1 MSIDITNNIIFDAGS
16 SGLDPSKKPDIEKN
30 PPAGADDSSLRTEY
44 EPFIR
49 KAVELEDTDSQAV
62 AEAKEAL
69 ESGQLDTPEAA
80 QSAAENILESGI

>member
-1 MSIDITNNIIFDAGS
+1 MPIDITNNIIFDAGG
-16 SGLDPSKKPDIEKN
+16 SGLDPSKKPDLDKT
-30 PPAGADDSSLRTEY
+30 PQADAADSTLRTEY

-69 ESGQLDTPEAA
+69 ESGQLDTPDAA
-80 QSAAENILESGI
+80 QSAAENILETGI

>member
-1 MSIDITNNIIFDAGS
+1 MSIDITNHIIFDAGS
-16 SGLDPSKKPDIEKN
+16 SGLDPFKKPDLDKTSQ
-30 PPAGADDSSLRTEY
+30 PDAADSTLRTEY

-49 KAVELEDTDSQAV
+49 KAAQLEDTDSQAV

-69 ESGQLDTPEAA
+69 ESGQLDTSEAA

>member
-1 MSIDITNNIIFDAGS
+1 MSIDITSNIIFDAGS
-16 SGLDPSKKPDIEKN
+16 SGLDPSKKPDLDKT
-30 PPAGADDSSLRTEY
+30 PRADAADSSLRTEY

-49 KAVELEDTDSQAV
+49 RTVELEDTDSRAV

-69 ESGQLDTPEAA
+69 ESGQLDTLEAA

>member
-16 SGLDPSKKPDIEKN
+16 SGLDPSKKPDLDKTSQ
-30 PPAGADDSSLRTEY
+30 AGADDSSLRTEY

-49 KAVELEDTDSQAV
+49 KAVELEDTNSQAV

-69 ESGQLDTPEAA
+69 ESGQLDTSEAA
-80 QSAAENILESGI
+80 MDGWSEKHNGL

>member
-16 SGLDPSKKPDIEKN
+16 SGLDPSKKPDLDKTSQ
-30 PPAGADDSSLRTEY
+30 AGTDDSTLRTEY

-49 KAVELEDTDSQAV
+49 KAVELEETDSQAV